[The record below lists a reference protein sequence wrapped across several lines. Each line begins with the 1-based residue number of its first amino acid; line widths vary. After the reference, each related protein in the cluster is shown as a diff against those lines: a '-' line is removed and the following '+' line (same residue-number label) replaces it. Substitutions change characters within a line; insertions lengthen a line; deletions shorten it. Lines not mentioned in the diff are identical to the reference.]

1 MNGNWMWHELN
12 TPDVHRA
19 QTFYGHLFGWGV
31 TEMPMPS
38 GMYYLFQKDGQGHGG
53 LIQTGGPGLE
63 NEPTRWLV
71 YLTTDDVDR
80 DHARIVDLGGKALTH
95 VMEVTGTGR
104 WFLAEDPTG
113 AQFALMQPYP
123 QPEAA
128 KPAKAAKP
136 KAKKKPAAKV
146 KPAAKKA
153 ELKPKKPAMAKRPLQ
168 KASAKAKP
176 MKAAIKKTRKTP
188 GLKAGTRAKRDL
200 AAAKARDAALKG
212 RSQRNM
218 KR

>member
-19 QTFYGHLFGWGV
+19 QTFYSHLFGWQA
-31 TEMPMPS
+31 TEMPMPT
-38 GMYYLFQKDGQGHGG
+38 GMYYLWQKDGEGHGG

-63 NEPTRWLV
+63 NEPPRWLV

-80 DHARIVDLGGKALTH
+80 DHARIADLGGKALTH
-95 VMEVTGTGR
+95 VMEVPDTGR
-104 WFLAEDPTG
+104 WFLAEDPGG

-123 QPEAA
+123 QPEPAKPAKIAKPKAKAKPAKVPA
-128 KPAKAAKP
+128 KPAKAAK
-136 KAKKKPAAKV
+136 
-146 KPAAKKA
+146 AAKKSSPA
-153 ELKPKKPAMAKRPLQ
+153 KTAPKP
-168 KASAKAKP
+168 SAKAKP
-176 MKAAIKKTRKTP
+176 MKAAIKAAKKTP

-200 AAAKARDAALKG
+200 AAVRAREASLKG
-212 RSQRNM
+212 RSQRNN

>member
-1 MNGNWMWHELN
+1 MNGTWMWHELN

-31 TEMPMPS
+31 TEMPLPG
-38 GMYYLFQKDGQGHGG
+38 GMYYLFQKDGQGHAG

-71 YLTTDDVDR
+71 YLATDDVDR
-80 DHARIVDLGGKALTH
+80 DHARIADLGGKALTH
-95 VMEVTGTGR
+95 VMEVPGTGR
-104 WFLAEDPTG
+104 WFLAEDPAG

-123 QPEAA
+123 RPEAA
-128 KPAKAAKP
+128 RPVKAAKP
-136 KAKKKPAAKV
+136 KAKPKPAV
-146 KPAAKKA
+146 KG
-153 ELKPKKPAMAKRPLQ
+153 
-168 KASAKAKP
+168 KASAKPAPKPAKPAKAVKPLAKRSPKAKP
-176 MKAAIKKTRKTP
+176 MKAAIKKAKKTP